1 VGCEYGANP
10 GVFGAVDRKRVK
22 RVFWTISGF
31 YRVGKSNFSAYA
43 YDWIILSLGGRAMSF
58 FGSRNSIL
66 VFTVLTALIHLGLG
80 FSFMSQPDF
89 FGELFILNGLG
100 YLVLMYALLW
110 TPSFLAGQ
118 KALVRW
124 AFIGFTALTFIL
136 YFVMNGAG
144 AFMMNGSPNI
154 AGLADKLI
162 EALLIFSLWR
172 YSK

>member
-1 VGCEYGANP
+1 
-10 GVFGAVDRKRVK
+10 
-22 RVFWTISGF
+22 
-31 YRVGKSNFSAYA
+31 
-43 YDWIILSLGGRAMSF
+43 MSF

-66 VFTVLTALIHLGLG
+66 VFTVLTAFIHLGLG
-80 FSFMSQPDF
+80 FSYMSQPDF
-89 FGELFILNGLG
+89 FGELFILNGIG
-100 YLVLMYALLW
+100 YLALMYALLW

-144 AFMMNGSPNI
+144 AFMMNGAPNI
-154 AGLADKLI
+154 PGLADKLI